1 MFKGV
6 QFFEKLGETV
16 MNMKPR
22 LIIAILGL
30 LLIAPV
36 IANPNGPPWQNGSD
50 MVIDTGCTCH
60 GDGAPSTEVVV
71 SISGVPRS
79 YAISESYEFTISLQH
94 ASNEDGGF
102 LLWDY
107 NSGTLQPGIGSQ
119 TVPEES
125 GALSQSEPGNN
136 WVVTWVAPDSDI
148 GSVSFQLVGN
158 AVNGNGQFDGGDLW
172 NILSFSISSPDST
185 YTDDTEGLQ
194 LRTISVGDYDS
205 LFVADEDPA
214 AIEAAR
220 QEGIAEDFFNNGN
233 LFYWTTLSIIII
245 GAVVQGEFYERRFG
259 GGPPHLDMSL
269 AVPQGV
275 RRGILAVVTILMF
288 AWSIDSSQ
296 AWGIILVIGMLML
309 WAIFGVYRT
318 VVQARAPKQYTD
330 LV

>member
-1 MFKGV
+1 
-6 QFFEKLGETV
+6 

-22 LIIAILGL
+22 LIIGILGL

-79 YAISESYEFTISLQH
+79 YSIGETYEFTISLQH

-107 NSGTLQPGIGSQ
+107 NSGTLQPGDGSQ

-136 WVVTWVAPDSDI
+136 WVVTWIAPDSDI

-185 YTDDTEGLQ
+185 FTDDSENLQ

-205 LFVADEDPA
+205 LFVAEEDPA

-220 QEGIAEDFFNNGN
+220 QEGIAEDFFTNGN

-245 GAVVQGEFYERRFG
+245 GAVVQGEFYERKFG

-275 RRGILAVVTILMF
+275 RRGILSMITILMF
-288 AWSIDSSQ
+288 AWSLDSSQ
-296 AWGIILVIGMLML
+296 AWGIILLTGMLML

>member
-1 MFKGV
+1 MFKGM
-6 QFFEKLGETV
+6 QFFEKLGETE

-22 LIIAILGL
+22 LIIGILGL

-79 YAISESYEFTISLQH
+79 YSIGESYDFTISLQH

-107 NSGTLQPGIGSQ
+107 NSGTLQPGDGSQ

-136 WVVTWVAPDSDI
+136 WVVTWIAPDSDI

-158 AVNGNGQFDGGDLW
+158 AVNGNGQFDEGDLW

-185 YTDDTEGLQ
+185 FTDDSENLQ

-205 LFVADEDPA
+205 LFVAEEDPA

-220 QEGIAEDFFNNGN
+220 QEGIAEDFFTNGN

-245 GAVVQGEFYERRFG
+245 GAVVQGEFYERKFG

-275 RRGILAVVTILMF
+275 RRGILSMITILMF
-288 AWSIDSSQ
+288 AWSLDSSQ
-296 AWGIILVIGMLML
+296 AWGIILLTGMLML

>member
-1 MFKGV
+1 MFKGM
-6 QFFEKLGETV
+6 QFFQKLSGTV
-16 MNMKPR
+16 INMKPR
-22 LIIAILGL
+22 LVITILAL

-36 IANPNGPPWQNGSD
+36 IANPNGPPWKNGSD
-50 MVIDTGCTCH
+50 LVVDTGCTCH
-60 GDGAPSTEVVV
+60 GDGAPSTDVVV

-79 YAISESYEFTISLQH
+79 YSIGESYEFTITLQH

-107 NSGTLQPGIGSQ
+107 NSGTLQPGVGSQ
-119 TVPEES
+119 SVPEEP

-136 WVVTWVAPDSDI
+136 WVVTWVAPESDI

-172 NILSFSISSPDST
+172 NILSFSISPPDST
-185 YTDDTEGLQ
+185 FTDDSDNLQ

-205 LFVADEDPA
+205 LFVAEEDPA

-220 QEGIAEDFFNNGN
+220 QKEIAENFFSNGN

-245 GAVVQGEFYERRFG
+245 GAVVQGEFYERKFG

-275 RRGILAVVTILMF
+275 RRGILSVIAILIF
-288 AWSIDSSQ
+288 AWALDSSQ
-296 AWGIILVIGMLML
+296 SWGVILSTGMLML

>member
-1 MFKGV
+1 
-6 QFFEKLGETV
+6 

-22 LIIAILGL
+22 LIIGILGL

-79 YAISESYEFTISLQH
+79 YSIGETYEFTISLQH

-107 NSGTLQPGIGSQ
+107 NSGTLQPGDGSQ

-125 GALSQSEPGNN
+125 GALSQSAPGNN
-136 WVVTWVAPDSDI
+136 WVVTWIAPDSDI

-185 YTDDTEGLQ
+185 FTDDSENLQ

-205 LFVADEDPA
+205 LFVAEEDPA

-220 QEGIAEDFFNNGN
+220 QEGIAEDFFTNGN

-245 GAVVQGEFYERRFG
+245 GAVVQGEFYERKFG

-275 RRGILAVVTILMF
+275 RRGILSMITILMF
-288 AWSIDSSQ
+288 AWSLDSSQ
-296 AWGIILVIGMLML
+296 AWGIILLTGMLML